1 MLFILNGRGLKLEGL
16 FEKFDQVTID
26 NSSKISITD
35 REYCI
40 KQYTEFA
47 AAIQFC
53 LDHITFLNNNALGD
67 NEFLNTEDLIK
78 KSEKYLAEITK
89 SFITNIF
96 YYFSSTYNVT
106 LNSALAVEKFDHNVT
121 WQNLVDEIIEQLGGR
136 SFTEKASQEI
146 KDKLHK
152 TVGCGEVK
160 GTRLI
165 LNNFLYYSDGFGG
178 DAFLSGQD
186 DLYKL
191 LIAISHYEGGWTEL
205 KSHIFRQ
212 LTGSSYIRMDF
223 LFREHDLSWHN
234 KVKAIKFYK
243 NRKVEIKFASSEFCE
258 LFAREYCGILKKAV

>member
-1 MLFILNGRGLKLEGL
+1 MESL

-96 YYFSSTYNVT
+96 YYFSSTYNVSI
-106 LNSALAVEKFDHNVT
+106 NSLSAKEKYNHTVT
-121 WQNLVDEIIEQLGGR
+121 WADLVDEIIEQLGGCN
-136 SFTEKASQEI
+136 FTEKAVSEI
-146 KDKLHK
+146 KEKLK
-152 TVGCGEVK
+152 DAVDTWAKVQIK
-160 GTRLI
+160 GHRL
-165 LNNFLYYSDGFGG
+165 LLLNFLYYNTSHCGKDEIYM
-178 DAFLSGQD
+178 DSGSCENLHKLFRALVHYDCGQTEYRGHTMNQLTRFMHTWKKD
-186 DLYKL
+186 L
-191 LIAISHYEGGWTEL
+191 LIATHD
-205 KSHIFRQ
+205 F
-212 LTGSSYIRMDF
+212 SYREKFMAVR
-223 LFREHDLSWHN
+223 LF
-234 KVKAIKFYK
+234 K
-243 NRKVEIKFASSEFCE
+243 NGNVEIKFANSDLCE
-258 LFAREYCGILKKAV
+258 KFAREYCGFVKSAA